1 MAAGGCAA
9 ARREIRAENSLI
21 DVVGADQKTPGVFDE
36 RPKVGEKNGPMRPPV
51 PAHVRPIRALWCL
64 VAVLALWAWPRDAH
78 AYSWM
83 IKYGYGQCGS
93 CHTDPS
99 GGETLTHMGRVQSD
113 ELLSFGPESHG
124 YPRERAKFLFGLI
137 DEPDSV
143 RLGGSLRGMSIL
155 KDGDLKVF
163 PMQADLYGAGEF
175 GSFLIGG
182 SLGYAKVPGGSP
194 HARAAQI
201 TAGQGDDPNLISRT
215 HYIGFKLGEGTQLRL
230 GRLNLPF
237 GIRIPE
243 HVMWAREVTRTDR
256 ESDQQHGVALAYN
269 RKGWRTELMA
279 IAGNYQVNP
288 DDFRERGYSGYI
300 EYMLSP
306 TVAVGVSSL
315 WTKARRDR
323 LLLTSTG
330 YVRNAHGLMGRV
342 GVAEKVGILAE
353 VDLLKSSQHK
363 LGYVGLLQADYEP
376 IQGLHGIGTVELVD
390 EGKSTAPG
398 ATATSGFG
406 KLRTGFWL
414 SAAYFIMAH
423 LDARADVVIR
433 KDDPLTIQ
441 AQLHFYF

>member
-1 MAAGGCAA
+1 
-9 ARREIRAENSLI
+9 
-21 DVVGADQKTPGVFDE
+21 
-36 RPKVGEKNGPMRPPV
+36 
-51 PAHVRPIRALWCL
+51 
-64 VAVLALWAWPRDAH
+64 
-78 AYSWM
+78 M

-93 CHTDPS
+93 CHVDPS

-113 ELLSFGPESHG
+113 VLLSAGSHPDG
-124 YPRERAKFLFGLI
+124 YPRERAGFLFGLI

-143 RLGGSLRGMSIL
+143 RLGGSARLMSIY
-155 KDGDLKVF
+155 KFSKGSQDSDFSYF

-175 GSFLIGG
+175 GSFVVGG

-215 HYIGFKLGEGTQLRL
+215 HYIGFELGEGTLLRL

-243 HVMWAREVTRTDR
+243 HVMWAREATRTDR
-256 ESDQQHGVALAYN
+256 ESDQQHGLAFAYN
-269 RKGWRTELMA
+269 RNRWRAELMA

-288 DDFRERGYSGYI
+288 DDFRERGYSGYA

-306 TVAVGVSSL
+306 TVALGVSSL

-323 LLLTSTG
+323 LSLSSTG
-330 YVRNAHGLMGRV
+330 FVRNAHGLMGRI
-342 GVAEKVGILAE
+342 GVAEKLAILAE
-353 VDLLKSSQHK
+353 VDVLKSSQHK
-363 LGYVGLLQADYEP
+363 LGYVGMLQGDYEVF
-376 IQGLHGIGTVELVD
+376 QGLHGMGTVEFVN

-398 ATATSGFG
+398 AVATSGVG
-406 KLRTGFWL
+406 KMRTGFWL
-414 SAAYFIMAH
+414 TAGYFFMTH
-423 LDARADVVIR
+423 LDARLDVVIR
-433 KDDPLTIQ
+433 KDDPLTAQ